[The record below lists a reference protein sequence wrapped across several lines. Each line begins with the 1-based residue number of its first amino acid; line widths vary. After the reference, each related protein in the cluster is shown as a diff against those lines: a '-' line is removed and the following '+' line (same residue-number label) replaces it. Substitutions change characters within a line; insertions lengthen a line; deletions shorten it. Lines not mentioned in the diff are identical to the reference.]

1 MPATATTVAHAY
13 QARTTDYDGSVS
25 ERPLTAAEAD
35 DLIAWAIV
43 EKDKVDPD
51 TDRSGRLTITRTVTG
66 WTTATGTDRRTL
78 RRVVRLKPTVK
89 PRRLTERQY
98 QDLDLVVGE
107 EYSSTPARR
116 DRGRVHAGF
125 GSIPPA
131 AAERLF
137 AAGWLTEDP
146 DGTVLVS
153 SPAASR
159 WCCTSTAPRPATW
172 ARTRRS
178 RGPTASASGP
188 RASPCTSPSAPA
200 VTATTTTTRS
210 RRRPRPHPAPTAP
223 NTSAP
228 SSPEPPGPGAA

>member
-13 QARTTDYDGSVS
+13 QARTTDYDGAVS

-35 DLIAWAIV
+35 DLIVWAIV

-51 TDRSGRLTITRTVTG
+51 TDRSGRLTITRTITG

-78 RRVVRLKPTVK
+78 RRVVRLEPTVK

-116 DRGRVHAGF
+116 DEGRVHAGF

-137 AAGWLTEDP
+137 AAGWLIEDP

-153 SPAASR
+153 FAGRVAMVLHQHRTETGHMGTDKEITRADGVRVWAPGIPLYLARCSCGHRDEHRYEERAAAQAASR
-159 WCCTSTAPRPATW
+159 AH
-172 ARTRRS
+172 
-178 RGPTASASGP
+178 
-188 RASPCTSPSAPA
+188 RAERLRALFA
-200 VTATTTTTRS
+200 
-210 RRRPRPHPAPTAP
+210 
-223 NTSAP
+223 
-228 SSPEPPGPGAA
+228 